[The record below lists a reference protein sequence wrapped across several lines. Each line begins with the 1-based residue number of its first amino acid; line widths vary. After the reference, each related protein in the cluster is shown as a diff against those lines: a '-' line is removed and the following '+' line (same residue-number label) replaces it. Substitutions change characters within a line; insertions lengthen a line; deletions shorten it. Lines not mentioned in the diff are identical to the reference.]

1 MLERGNRT
9 FTCSVVFADIVEYSK
24 KPVADQMKLKDEFNS
39 HISEVIKDV
48 ATDDRII
55 LDTGDGVAIS
65 FLGAPE
71 EALFV
76 AMNLRDALASNPSDS
91 GLSARIGINL
101 GPVRVVKDINGQP
114 NIIGD
119 GINIAQRVMSFAQPG
134 EVLVSRSYY
143 EVVSHLSQE
152 YSLLFEY
159 QGARAD
165 KHVRE
170 HEVYAVG
177 TPGRD
182 VKLWTAGSKIKQHG
196 EAAAQGTDSSLEAA
210 LTETVIIPKMRSVKK
225 ILYVGSSLAVVVML
239 ALLVLRGGN
248 SNSETEP
255 SKPTESSKPQV
266 AVESKSAKPAQ
277 STLAPAP
284 ATQDYRR
291 SITVAPQATPE
302 ARKTV
307 PAPKSEASKLAEAAP
322 ATAALPASHTG
333 SIALAINP
341 WGEVYLDG
349 KKIGVSPPLK
359 ELQVAPG
366 KHTVEIKNT
375 SFASHTETL
384 EVKLDDRLKIKHEF
398 R

>member
-1 MLERGNRT
+1 MIDRGNRT

-24 KPVADQMKLKDEFNS
+24 KPVADQMKLKDEFNA

-48 ATDDRII
+48 APDDRII

-76 AMNLRDALASNPSDS
+76 AMSLRDMLASNQSTSD
-91 GLSARIGINL
+91 LNARIGINL
-101 GPVRVVKDINGQP
+101 GPVRVVKDINGQQ

-170 HEVYAVG
+170 HEVYLVG
-177 TPGRD
+177 SPGRD
-182 VKLWTAGSKIKQHG
+182 VKLWTEGRKVKMHS
-196 EAAAQGTDSSLEAA
+196 EAAAQGTDSSTEAA
-210 LTETVIIPKMRSVKK
+210 LAETVVKPVIGNGKK
-225 ILYVGSSLAVVVML
+225 IMYAGVLLAVLVVL
-239 ALLVLRGGN
+239 AFVLRGG
-248 SNSETEP
+248 NSETEP
-255 SKPTESSKPQV
+255 SKPQEAAVSKPSQV
-266 AVESKSAKPAQ
+266 TQQQLVKPAQ
-277 STLAPAP
+277 RAPTPAAEQVQRPFAAAP
-284 ATQDYRR
+284 KTK
-291 SITVAPQATPE
+291 PE
-302 ARKTV
+302 DSKTA
-307 PAPKSEASKLAEAAP
+307 PAPKSDAPKLAEAAP
-322 ATAALPASHTG
+322 AAAAMPASHTG
-333 SIALAINP
+333 SVVLAISP

-349 KKIGVSPPLK
+349 KKMGVSPPLK
-359 ELQVAPG
+359 ELQVTPG
-366 KHTVEIKNT
+366 KHTIEIKNT
-375 SFASHTETL
+375 FFASHTETL
-384 EVKLDDRLKIKHEF
+384 EVKLNDRLKIKHEF

>member
-1 MLERGNRT
+1 MLDRGNRT
-9 FTCSVVFADIVEYSK
+9 FICSVVFADIVEYSK
-24 KPVADQMKLKDEFNS
+24 KPVADQMKLKDEFNAL
-39 HISEVIKDV
+39 ISDAIKEV
-48 ATDDRII
+48 AAGDRII

-76 AMNLRDALASNPSDS
+76 AINLRDALASDQTS
-91 GLSARIGINL
+91 GDLNARIGINL

-119 GINIAQRVMSFAQPG
+119 GINVAQRVMSFAQPG

-177 TPGRD
+177 SPGKEI
-182 VKLWTAGSKIKQHG
+182 KLWSGPSAVKVHG
-196 EAAAQGTDSSLEAA
+196 ESTSRGTDSAAFPEAIWHKA
-210 LTETVIIPKMRSVKK
+210 TSGKK
-225 ILYVGSSLAVVVML
+225 ILYAGLSLVALVAL
-239 ALLVLRGGN
+239 ALTLRGGN
-248 SNSETEP
+248 GGTATS
-255 SKPTESSKPQV
+255 
-266 AVESKSAKPAQ
+266 ESKAGPENNPEQAAEPQ
-277 STLAPAP
+277 SPEPTGHASAPAEP
-284 ATQDYRR
+284 EMVQP
-291 SITVAPQATPE
+291 IAPPRETKHE
-302 ARKTV
+302 GSKNLSTHKKKTR
-307 PAPKSEASKLAEAAP
+307 KLAEAAP
-322 ATAALPASHTG
+322 TATMPASPAAQ
-333 SIALAINP
+333 IALVIDP

-349 KKIGVSPPLK
+349 KKMGVSPPLK
-359 ELQVAPG
+359 ELEVKPG

-375 SFASHTETL
+375 TFASHTETL
-384 EVKLDDRLKIKHEF
+384 DVKSNDHLKITHEF

>member
-1 MLERGNRT
+1 MLDRGNRT
-9 FTCSVVFADIVEYSK
+9 FICSVVFADIVEYSK
-24 KPVADQMKLKDEFNS
+24 KPVADQMKLKDEFNAL
-39 HISEVIKDV
+39 ISEAIKEV
-48 ATDDRII
+48 AAGDRII

-76 AMNLRDALASNPSDS
+76 AMNLRDVLASNQNTSD
-91 GLSARIGINL
+91 LNARIGINL

-119 GINIAQRVMSFAQPG
+119 GINVAQRVMSFAQPG
-134 EVLVSRSYY
+134 EVLVSKSYY

-170 HEVYAVG
+170 HEVYVVG
-177 TPGRD
+177 SPGKD
-182 VKLWTAGSKIKQHG
+182 FKLWTAGSKIKQHD
-196 EAAAQGTDSSLEAA
+196 EAASQGTDTVAA
-210 LTETVIIPKMRSVKK
+210 AASTQTISPKMGSGKK
-225 ILYVGSSLAVVVML
+225 ILYGGVSLAVVVVL
-239 ALLVLRGGN
+239 AFALRGG
-248 SNSETEP
+248 NSETEP
-255 SKPTESSKPQV
+255 SKPQGTS
-266 AVESKSAKPAQ
+266 ASKSAKQAQ
-277 STLAPAP
+277 PTAATAPEEVHRPFAAAP
-284 ATQDYRR
+284 E
-291 SITVAPQATPE
+291 ATPE

-307 PAPKSEASKLAEAAP
+307 PAPKNEASKLAEVAP
-322 ATAALPASHTG
+322 AAAALPASHTG

-349 KKIGVSPPLK
+349 KKMGVSPPLK
-359 ELQVAPG
+359 ELQVTPG
-366 KHTVEIKNT
+366 KHTIEIKNT

-384 EVKLDDRLKIKHEF
+384 EVKLNDRLKIKHEF

>member
-1 MLERGNRT
+1 MLDRGNRT
-9 FTCSVVFADIVEYSK
+9 FICSVVFADIVEYSK
-24 KPVADQMKLKDEFNS
+24 KPVADQMKLKDEFNNL
-39 HISEVIKDV
+39 ISEAIKDI
-48 ATDDRII
+48 AADDRII

-76 AMNLRDALASNPSDS
+76 AMSLRDVLASTQNTSD
-91 GLSARIGINL
+91 LSARIGINL

-119 GINIAQRVMSFAQPG
+119 GINVAQRVMSFAQPG

-170 HEVYAVG
+170 HEVYVVG
-177 TPGRD
+177 SPGKD
-182 VKLWTAGSKIKQHG
+182 IKLWTAGRKVKVRS
-196 EAAAQGTDSSLEAA
+196 ETVAQGTDSSAEAA
-210 LTETVIIPKMRSVKK
+210 DADTVIKAKMGSAKK
-225 ILYVGSSLAVVVML
+225 ILYAGVSLAVAVVL
-239 ALLVLRGGN
+239 AFALRGGK
-248 SNSETEP
+248 SEPEP
-255 SKPTESSKPQV
+255 SAPQV
-266 AVESKSAKPAQ
+266 AAVVKSAKPAV
-277 STLAPAP
+277 APAP
-284 ATQDYRR
+284 TAAQGSSSLAAVRE
-291 SITVAPQATPE
+291 AKPE
-302 ARKTV
+302 AAKTA
-307 PAPKSEASKLAEAAP
+307 PAPTNGTPKLAETAP
-322 ATAALPASHTG
+322 SAAALPASQTG

-341 WGEVYLDG
+341 WGEVYIDG
-349 KKIGVSPPLK
+349 RKMGVSPPLK
-359 ELQVAPG
+359 ELQVTPG
-366 KHTVEIKNT
+366 KHTIEIKNT

-384 EVKLDDRLKIKHEF
+384 EVNLNGRVKITHQF

>member
-24 KPVADQMKLKDEFNS
+24 KPVADQMKLKDEFNA

-48 ATDDRII
+48 APDDRII
-55 LDTGDGVAIS
+55 LDTGDGVAIN

-76 AMNLRDALASNPSDS
+76 AMNLRDALASNQSNS

-177 TPGRD
+177 SPGRD
-182 VKLWTAGSKIKQHG
+182 VKLWTAGSKIKQHS
-196 EAAAQGTDSSLEAA
+196 EAAAQGIDSSLEAA
-210 LTETVIIPKMRSVKK
+210 LAETVIMPKMGSVKK
-225 ILYVGSSLAVVVML
+225 ILYVGSSLAVVVTL
-239 ALLVLRGGN
+239 ALVLRGGN
-248 SNSETEP
+248 SETEP
-255 SKPTESSKPQV
+255 SKPQV

-277 STLAPAP
+277 STVAPAP
-284 ATQDYRR
+284 GTQETRR
-291 SITVAPQATPE
+291 SITAAPQATPE

-322 ATAALPASHTG
+322 AAAALPASHTV

-349 KKIGVSPPLK
+349 KKMGVSPPLK
-359 ELQVAPG
+359 ELQVTPG
-366 KHTVEIKNT
+366 KHTIEIKNT
-375 SFASHTETL
+375 SFASHAETL

>member
-1 MLERGNRT
+1 MLDRGNRT
-9 FTCSVVFADIVEYSK
+9 FICSVVFADIVEYSK
-24 KPVADQMKLKDEFNS
+24 KPVADQMRLKDEFNAL
-39 HISEVIKDV
+39 ISEAIKDM
-48 ATDDRII
+48 AADDRII

-76 AMNLRDALASNPSDS
+76 AMNLRDVLASTQNTSD
-91 GLSARIGINL
+91 LSARIGINL

-119 GINIAQRVMSFAQPG
+119 GINVAQRVMSFAQPG

-170 HEVYAVG
+170 HEVYMVG
-177 TPGRD
+177 SPGKDIKMWVAGRK
-182 VKLWTAGSKIKQHG
+182 VKVRSETD
-196 EAAAQGTDSSLEAA
+196 AQGTDSSTEAA
-210 LTETVIIPKMRSVKK
+210 DAETVIKPKMGSAKK
-225 ILYVGSSLAVVVML
+225 ILYAGVSLAVAVVL
-239 ALLVLRGGN
+239 AFALRGGK
-248 SNSETEP
+248 SGEP
-255 SKPTESSKPQV
+255 FATAPEVKAEAGKTAP
-266 AVESKSAKPAQ
+266 ASKSGTPPVAQ
-277 STLAPAP
+277 GGGPFATAPEVKAEMGKTAPAP
-284 ATQDYRR
+284 KNGTA
-291 SITVAPQATPE
+291 
-302 ARKTV
+302 
-307 PAPKSEASKLAEAAP
+307 KLAEAAP
-322 ATAALPASHTG
+322 SAAALPASQTG

-341 WGEVYLDG
+341 WGEVYVDG
-349 KKIGVSPPLK
+349 RKMGVSPPLK
-359 ELQVAPG
+359 ELQVTPG
-366 KHTVEIKNT
+366 KHTIEIKNT

-384 EVKLDDRLKIKHEF
+384 EVKLNDRLNIKHEF

>member
-1 MLERGNRT
+1 MLDRGNRT
-9 FTCSVVFADIVEYSK
+9 FICSVVFADIVEYSK
-24 KPVADQMKLKDEFNS
+24 KPVADQMRLKDEFNAL
-39 HISEVIKDV
+39 ISEAIKDMAV
-48 ATDDRII
+48 DDRII

-76 AMNLRDALASNPSDS
+76 AMNLRDVLASTQNTSD
-91 GLSARIGINL
+91 LSARIGINL

-119 GINIAQRVMSFAQPG
+119 GINVAQRVMSFAQPG

-170 HEVYAVG
+170 HEVYMVG
-177 TPGRD
+177 SPGKDIKMWVSGRK
-182 VKLWTAGSKIKQHG
+182 VKVRSETD
-196 EAAAQGTDSSLEAA
+196 AQETDSSTEAA
-210 LTETVIIPKMRSVKK
+210 DAETVIKPKMGSAKK
-225 ILYVGSSLAVVVML
+225 ILYAGVSLAVAVVL
-239 ALLVLRGGN
+239 AFALRGGK
-248 SNSETEP
+248 SGEP
-255 SKPTESSKPQV
+255 FAT
-266 AVESKSAKPAQ
+266 
-277 STLAPAP
+277 APEVKA
-284 ATQDYRR
+284 
-291 SITVAPQATPE
+291 E
-302 ARKTV
+302 AGKTA
-307 PAPKSEASKLAEAAP
+307 PAPKSGTPPVAQGGGPFATAPEVKAEMGKTAPAPKNGTAKLAEAAP
-322 ATAALPASHTG
+322 SAAALPASQTG

-341 WGEVYLDG
+341 WGEVYVDG
-349 KKIGVSPPLK
+349 RKMGVSPPLK
-359 ELQVAPG
+359 ELQVTPG
-366 KHTVEIKNT
+366 KHTIEIKNT

-384 EVKLDDRLKIKHEF
+384 EVKLNDRLNIKHEF